1 MSLGQLYLKEVLFP
15 IGVPPIPES
24 IEIPCPRSVLKD
36 SSENDAWQQLRLRQR
51 NEELGDNL
59 VPVDMFDKNVNLR
72 FHKSFSFGSFFTK
85 LRFVY
90 CKTDQNKIFVL
101 VIYAKY
107 CLNFS
112 EFTSVCY
119 FIEWISAQIL
129 LNRQHSALN
138 SRPLK
143 LKAEKWK
150 YQKCRNG
157 NTSLMIMK
165 YVLVKYFLCV
175 KVGIEE

>member
-36 SSENDAWQQLRLRQR
+36 SSENDARQQLRLRQR
-51 NEELGDNL
+51 NEELGDNF

-72 FHKSFSFGSFFTK
+72 FLKSFGSFFTK

-90 CKTDQNKIFVL
+90 CKTEQNKIFVL

-107 CLNFS
+107 YLSF
-112 EFTSVCY
+112 F
-119 FIEWISAQIL
+119 WIYK
-129 LNRQHSALN
+129 R
-138 SRPLK
+138 
-143 LKAEKWK
+143 
-150 YQKCRNG
+150 
-157 NTSLMIMK
+157 
-165 YVLVKYFLCV
+165 
-175 KVGIEE
+175 